1 MVEAIRSAD
10 QASSQMIS
18 RICRSGWPL
27 TRTGLIELA
36 RLTETMRFMGR
47 SRKSAVMI
55 SAAAAVALILAGSL
69 PQAAAQTPALTPL
82 SIPQTYQDQTIQLNA
97 WLSRPSGSGPFPA
110 VILAH
115 GCNGVDASVKTSAW
129 PSLNKWAAWL
139 NQQGYAA
146 LILDSYTARG
156 IRTICRDQGVE
167 IARELVRKFPPIRA
181 LSTSTKPRTF
191 SPECR
196 TSAPGNSPPSDFPRR
211 SFSSPG
217 CRYRQSARSGGQGC
231 ARRRSRHIHGVHRD
245 VSGMRGIGAVHFQRS
260 GAHLDR
266 GRRSKSVPRSLP
278 AARRA
283 PPHRGR
289 PGHVQALPG
298 SHALVRLEKPDRK
311 TKFGDTLRF
320 SADAT
325 ADARERIKAFLAQYL
340 PKP

>member
-1 MVEAIRSAD
+1 ML
-10 QASSQMIS
+10 AS
-18 RICRSGWPL
+18 
-27 TRTGLIELA
+27 
-36 RLTETMRFMGR
+36 
-47 SRKSAVMI
+47 
-55 SAAAAVALILAGSL
+55 AAVALILAGAL

-97 WLSRPSGSGPFPA
+97 WLSTPPGSGPFPA

-139 NQQGYAA
+139 NQEGYAA

-167 IARELVRKFPPIRA
+167 IARELVRKIPADTRA
-181 LSTSTKPRTF
+181 LDIYKAADVLTRMPNISTGKFAAIGFSHGGASVLRAAATDNPLAAEGKAALDADHGTFTAFIAMYPVCGESVRSTFNVPVLILIGDADQRA
-191 SPECR
+191 SPEACER
-196 TSAPGNSPPSDFPRR
+196 LAGHPRIGGGPVTFKLYPGATH
-211 SFSSPG
+211 SF
-217 CRYRQSARSGGQGC
+217 
-231 ARRRSRHIHGVHRD
+231 D
-245 VSGMRGIGAVHFQRS
+245 V
-260 GAHLDR
+260 
-266 GRRSKSVPRSLP
+266 
-278 AARRA
+278 
-283 PPHRGR
+283 
-289 PGHVQALPG
+289 
-298 SHALVRLEKPDRK
+298 EKPDRK